1 MPTAMPEVEFSKLET
16 TLITDMR
23 VRPISKDGRHMQ
35 RHAEGNEHEVN
46 ELDLDFDVDL
56 GNYPFSAMN
65 SFQDMF
71 SGIVYRKHVG
81 QLANF
86 STETSLECFSID
98 DKGPRGLTLDE
109 SNLSTLLAEAGERCV
124 DVPAI
129 SMQPDPIITISNRK
143 VLLFFIPLKHTKDT
157 ASYGY
162 SVPMTECAVKRLFSS
177 LQLNPDFLQNLLGR
191 PDYWAPQPRWR
202 EETGKLLHCDFF
214 CQHPRLNL
222 QAQGAP
228 SSVYMKYDAQR
239 DLLIYL
245 ISHKPDDKVILA
257 LRKQLSTLIRY
268 KKRHDIGHVLLQ
280 SPMDFHTTV
289 SNLKLEASKWHVAKF
304 RRFQWLLVN
313 QVDDQLAG
321 VEHRGRRELAS
332 WLKNVQVMAQGVDSH
347 LANSQVFLYTARG
360 ICDMA
365 TKLTSLGED
374 ERGPR
379 QRTVDMANYLV
390 TSMEKQHMWFLNYRG
405 PKDVIMNLILHLNAQ
420 EHTLNTI
427 QITAK
432 TKRDNTSMTS
442 ITLLTMVFLP
452 GTFTAVSITPIMS
465 IRPLMNEK
473 SVLSA
478 GIFQS
483 TPSTTSF
490 EVTGL
495 CWLRVVTTV
504 PITLITVACWY
515 LWKRHRNRASS

>member
-1 MPTAMPEVEFSKLET
+1 
-16 TLITDMR
+16 
-23 VRPISKDGRHMQ
+23 MQ

-56 GNYPFSAMN
+56 GNYPSSAIS

-71 SGIVYRKHVG
+71 SGVMYQKHVG

-98 DKGPRGLTLDE
+98 DKGPRGLTLHE

-124 DVPAI
+124 EVPAI
-129 SMQPDPIITISNRK
+129 CMQPDPRITVSNRK
-143 VLLFFIPLKHTKDT
+143 ALLFFIPLKHTKDT
-157 ASYGY
+157 ASYGH

-191 PDYWAPQPRWR
+191 SDYWAPQPRWR
-202 EETGKLLHCDFF
+202 EENGKLS
-214 CQHPRLNL
+214 RL
-222 QAQGAP
+222 AQGAP
-228 SSVYMKYDAQR
+228 LSVYTRYNAQR

-245 ISHKPDDKVILA
+245 IPHKPDD
-257 LRKQLSTLIRY
+257 
-268 KKRHDIGHVLLQ
+268 
-280 SPMDFHTTV
+280 
-289 SNLKLEASKWHVAKF
+289 KF
-304 RRFQWLLVN
+304 RRFQWLLIN

-321 VEHRGRRELAS
+321 VEQRGRMELAS
-332 WLKNVQVMAQGVDSH
+332 WLKNVQIMAQGVDSH
-347 LANSQVFLYTARG
+347 LANAQVFLYTARG

-405 PKDVIMNLILHLNAQ
+405 RKDVIMNLISHLNAQ

-427 QITAK
+427 QIAAE
-432 TKRDNTSMTS
+432 TKRDSTSMTS
-442 ITLLTMVFLP
+442 IALLTMVFLP
-452 GTFTAVSITPIMS
+452 GTFTAI
-465 IRPLMNEK
+465 
-473 SVLSA
+473 VLSA
-478 GIFQS
+478 GIFQL
-483 TPSTTSF
+483 TPNTTSF

-495 CWLRVVTTV
+495 WWLWVVTTV
-504 PITLITVACWY
+504 PITFIAVACWY
-515 LWKRHRNRASS
+515 L